1 MNNQLE
7 KKNQDT
13 MKKVFKLIRPYM
25 HYLILS
31 LIFAAISVALTLY
44 APILSGNAIDLILS
58 KGHVDFAGVF
68 QILKKYAVVIILTGV
83 AQWLMNLCN
92 NKITYRVVKDVRI
105 RAFAKLQELP
115 LKYIDS
121 HQYGETISRIITD
134 VEQFSDG
141 LLMGFSQLFTGLV
154 TIVGTLLFML
164 TINVKISLVVIL
176 ITPVSLFVASFIAKR
191 TYTMFKAQS
200 EKRAE
205 MTSLINEMVGNQ
217 KVVQAFG
224 YGSRALERF
233 DEINADLQKVSLR
246 AIFFSSI
253 TNPSTRFVNGLVY
266 AGVGITGALSAIRG
280 YISVGQLSCF
290 LSYAN
295 QYTKPFNEISSV
307 ITELQNAA
315 ACARR
320 VFDFIEE
327 TPEIPDYEQAVDL
340 QHADGSLELKE
351 VSFSYRKD
359 VPLLQHLNLQVK
371 PGQKIAI
378 VGPTG
383 CGKTTL
389 INLLMRFY
397 DIDAGQIIVSG
408 HDIQEIKRDSL
419 RENFGMVLQETWLK
433 SGTVAENIAYGREG
447 TSREEIIAAAKAAH
461 AHSFIKRMPEGYDTM
476 IQEEGGNLSQGQKQL
491 LCIARVM
498 LNLPP
503 MLILDE
509 ATSSIDTRTEIR
521 IQKAFHQMMEGRTSF
536 IVAHRLSTIREAD
549 VILVMKDGNIIEQGT
564 HDELLQA
571 GGFYKHLYESQ
582 FAK

>member
-7 KKNQDT
+7 KKKQDT

-141 LLMGFSQLFTGLV
+141 LLMGFSQLFTGIV